1 MGTTIDS
8 DVRGLV
14 DRAAIYNL
22 LCQYCDA
29 LDFRKWEMLE
39 DVFVPTVITH
49 WPTGT
54 DEQALA
60 ETDVQGSREVIDWLR
75 QVFEDFGP
83 THHLVSN
90 LVLDVEDDVASF
102 VCRVRAYHEAKGRPL
117 FEESLARFSG
127 TARRT
132 PDGWRIEEFRESI
145 AIALGNPVEFAEFL
159 QERHVSTS

>member
-39 DVFVPTVITH
+39 DVFVPTVLTH

-90 LVLDVEDDVASF
+90 LVLDVEDDLRRLCAACGPITRQKVDPYLKSPSPGSQ
-102 VCRVRAYHEAKGRPL
+102 VRRA
-117 FEESLARFSG
+117 
-127 TARRT
+127 ARRT
-132 PDGWRIEEFRESI
+132 DG
-145 AIALGNPVEFAEFL
+145 A
-159 QERHVSTS
+159 